1 MKKFETEKITDLS
14 EIFFALMGG
23 CPEDIREIENFMKTS
38 PLNQLMFA
46 SDIERI
52 IKYDGFFPDETV
64 DAVYSLLP
72 IEIPLGANKNEILM
86 PQAFRKINA
95 ARVALPASRVIDI
108 SFPKAISVYTQNYSD
123 KNKKL
128 VRILC
133 NIKDQREENL
143 LYPTNSSLNSEV
155 KNEKQTPIK
164 TKRPYRS
171 ARKTRYGS
179 RYKKG
184 ELPQFVVKQMQKVKE
199 EKERQQKEDKNRQ
212 KEEKKLRCSRE
223 KQQQKA
229 QERETYKLQ
238 KEQEK
243 EIKNALK
250 RLKAE
255 KEKEEKLK
263 KQEASKIYIQRKNRR
278 QQKQILREREQQQ
291 RLRQEEQVKVWQE
304 IARLDNKKQE
314 LEKRKNTPF
323 EQLSV
328 EDQEKEKQRRR
339 MAELRK
345 WRPRKDTRIKI
356 EDLTPEEQEIVRE
369 ANRRRNAVYRVR
381 HREEIRASRNEA
393 RARLKQDDPE
403 LLKEMDR
410 KNNAKPAR
418 KKAARNYYLTHNA
431 PGIVINSNNKK
442 NNSDVTDSSLSPLIQ
457 GFLNT
462 KSR

>member
-72 IEIPLGANKNEILM
+72 IEIPLNAGKNEVLTV
-86 PQAFRKINA
+86 QAFRKINA

-108 SFPKAISVYTQNYSD
+108 SFPKAISVYTRNYPD

-184 ELPQFVVKQMQKVKE
+184 EMPQFVVKQMQKVKE
-199 EKERQQKEDKNRQ
+199 EKERQ
-212 KEEKKLRCSRE
+212 
-223 KQQQKA
+223 
-229 QERETYKLQ
+229 Q

-263 KQEASKIYIQRKNRR
+263 KQEASKIYIQKKNRR

-291 RLRQEEQVKVWQE
+291 QFRQEEQVKVWQE

-369 ANRRRNAVYRVR
+369 ANRRRNAVYRER
-381 HREEIRASRNEA
+381 HREEIRASRNAA
-393 RARLKQDDPE
+393 RARLKQDNPE

-442 NNSDVTDSSLSPLIQ
+442 NNSDVTDSTLFALQ
-457 GFLNT
+457 QELLNT

>member
-72 IEIPLGANKNEILM
+72 IEIPLNAGKNEVLTV
-86 PQAFRKINA
+86 QAFRKINA

-108 SFPKAISVYTQNYSD
+108 SFPKAISVYTRNYPD

-184 ELPQFVVKQMQKVKE
+184 EMPQFVVKQMQKVKE
-199 EKERQQKEDKNRQ
+199 EKERQQKE
-212 KEEKKLRCSRE
+212 
-223 KQQQKA
+223 
-229 QERETYKLQ
+229 
-238 KEQEK
+238 QEK
-243 EIKNALK
+243 EIKNELK

-263 KQEASKIYIQRKNRR
+263 KQEASKIYIQKKNRR

-291 RLRQEEQVKVWQE
+291 QFRQEEQVKVWQE

-369 ANRRRNAVYRVR
+369 ANRRRNAVYRER
-381 HREEIRASRNEA
+381 HREEIRASRNAA
-393 RARLKQDDPE
+393 RARLKQDNPE

-442 NNSDVTDSSLSPLIQ
+442 NNSDVTDSTLFALQ
-457 GFLNT
+457 QELLNT

>member
-23 CPEDIREIENFMKTS
+23 CPEDICEIENFMKTS

-72 IEIPLGANKNEILM
+72 VEIPLKSDKNEVLTV
-86 PQAFRKINA
+86 QKFRQINA
-95 ARVALPASRVIDI
+95 ARIALPASRVIDI
-108 SFPKAISVYTQNYSD
+108 SFPKAISVYTRNYPD

-133 NIKDQREENL
+133 NIRNQQEENL
-143 LYPTNSSLNSEV
+143 LYHTNSNLNSEV
-155 KNEKQTPIK
+155 KNEKKTPIK
-164 TKRPYRS
+164 TKRPCRS

-184 ELPQFVVKQMQKVKE
+184 EMPQFVVEQMQKVKE
-199 EKERQQKEDKNRQ
+199 EKERQQKE
-212 KEEKKLRCSRE
+212 
-223 KQQQKA
+223 
-229 QERETYKLQ
+229 
-238 KEQEK
+238 QEK

-250 RLKAE
+250 NLKAE
-255 KEKEEKLK
+255 QGKEEKHK
-263 KQEASKIYIQRKNRR
+263 KQEASKIYIQKKNRR
-278 QQKQILREREQQQ
+278 QQKQILQEREQQQ
-291 RLRQEEQVKVWQE
+291 QFRQEEQIKVWRE

-314 LEKRKNTPF
+314 MEKRKNTPF

-345 WRPRKDTRIKI
+345 GQPRKDTRKKI
-356 EDLTPEEQEIVRE
+356 GDLPPEEQEIVRE
-369 ANRRRNAVYRVR
+369 ANRRRNAVYRER
-381 HREEIRASRNEA
+381 HREELRASRNEA
-393 RARLKQDDPE
+393 RARLKQDNPE

-418 KKAARNYYLTHNA
+418 KKASRRYYLMNKEKCA
-431 PGIVINSNNKK
+431 ERNRNNPNRSIINKK
-442 NNSDVTDSSLSPLIQ
+442 YKMKKRLIKTGPVLSSLIQ
-457 GFLNT
+457 GLLNT

>member
-72 IEIPLGANKNEILM
+72 IEIPLNAGKNEVLTV
-86 PQAFRKINA
+86 QAFRKINA

-108 SFPKAISVYTQNYSD
+108 SFPKAISVYTRNYPD

-184 ELPQFVVKQMQKVKE
+184 EMPQFVVKQMQKVKE
-199 EKERQQKEDKNRQ
+199 EKERQQKE
-212 KEEKKLRCSRE
+212 
-223 KQQQKA
+223 
-229 QERETYKLQ
+229 
-238 KEQEK
+238 QEK
-243 EIKNALK
+243 EIKNELK

-263 KQEASKIYIQRKNRR
+263 KQEASKIYIQKKNRR

-291 RLRQEEQVKVWQE
+291 QFRQEEQVKVWQE

-369 ANRRRNAVYRVR
+369 ANRRRNAVYRER
-381 HREEIRASRNEA
+381 HREEIRASRNAA
-393 RARLKQDDPE
+393 RARLKQDNPE

-431 PGIVINSNNKK
+431 PGIVINSNNKT
-442 NNSDVTDSSLSPLIQ
+442 NNSDVTDSTLFALQ
-457 GFLNT
+457 QELLNT

>member
-108 SFPKAISVYTQNYSD
+108 SFSKAISVYTQNYPD

-184 ELPQFVVKQMQKVKE
+184 EMPQFVVKQMQKVKE
-199 EKERQQKEDKNRQ
+199 EKERQ
-212 KEEKKLRCSRE
+212 
-223 KQQQKA
+223 
-229 QERETYKLQ
+229 Q

-263 KQEASKIYIQRKNRR
+263 KQEASKIYIQKKNRR

-291 RLRQEEQVKVWQE
+291 QFRQEEQVKVWQE

-345 WRPRKDTRIKI
+345 WQPRKDTRIKI

-393 RARLKQDDPE
+393 RARLKQDNPE

-442 NNSDVTDSSLSPLIQ
+442 NNSDVTDSTLFALQ
-457 GFLNT
+457 QELLNT